1 MQLVTWALKTMHF
14 DHTIGV
20 CKGCGAQTVHGGGM
34 SSAFTPLA
42 REDVSSSTRA
52 ENKRTEQKAKKIS
65 RHVARWKNS
74 ANKTRGEEVGEVA
87 KFTTKENNTKSKVRR
102 KVRQ

>member
-52 ENKRTEQKAKKIS
+52 ENKRTEQKAKKYHGTLQGGRTAPI
-65 RHVARWKNS
+65 RREVKRWEKLQS
-74 ANKTRGEEVGEVA
+74 LQQKKTIQNQR
-87 KFTTKENNTKSKVRR
+87 
-102 KVRQ
+102 